1 MKKILY
7 LALILTGFI
16 CEHSPAQTIKTYTGG
31 GLAIPSFPFKIT
43 HYSSTLYGSY
53 QYYEN
58 KDGDRVLHG
67 KFIGDDLQC
76 HIEGQYKH
84 GKKDGKWVFIDQS
97 KTNVRYSLTYKDDEL
112 NGPYEFICMYYW
124 SLDGRRTQYVYGTF
138 KNGNRSGKIHIDI
151 KQNWG
156 DQEWTKAKLDG
167 FFDDQGQMH
176 DCWKSEYIDDSS
188 VKHFITA
195 VFSHGVVSN
204 MTELNDATGKKS
216 VIHDDL
222 SSKPQ
227 RDTMI
232 NNRPHKIIDDTV
244 YSYTYKYGL
253 ESMHMPNEIP
263 KFEPGIQCVYKT
275 LRKYKTIKELD
286 EEYRKAQEEQRR
298 IKEQEEAKVRRKE
311 EEARKQREVDSLKS
325 VMNANNEEIYHLYY
339 QNDKAVKENIY
350 KPYLYILQT
359 KHETISNIKEFISIQ
374 KIVKQLR
381 YKDTK
386 MLEKQ
391 IKKTFKGHF
400 WGFTQK
406 EFLEILQSAN

>member
-1 MKKILY
+1 MKKLVYFIF
-7 LALILTGFI
+7 ILTAI
-16 CEHSPAQTIKTYTGG
+16 LCQSISAQTIKTYKGG

-43 HYSSTLYGSY
+43 HYNPTLSGSY

-97 KTNVRYSLTYKDDEL
+97 KTDVGYSLTYKDDEL
-112 NGPYEFICMYYW
+112 NGPYEFIYMCYW
-124 SLDGRRTQYVYGTF
+124 GLDCTKTQYVYGTF
-138 KNGNRSGKIHIDI
+138 KDGKRCGKIHIDI
-151 KQNWG
+151 KREGWSN
-156 DQEWTKAKLDG
+156 QERTIAKLDG
-167 FFDDQGQMH
+167 YFDEQGLMH
-176 DCWKSEYIDDSS
+176 DRWTSEYIDDND

-195 VFSHGVVSN
+195 VFSHGIVSN

-263 KFEPGIQCVYKT
+263 EFEPGIQCAYKA
-275 LRKYKTIKELD
+275 LKKYKTIKELN

-298 IKEQEEAKVRRKE
+298 IKEKEEAEARKRE
-311 EEARKQREVDSLKS
+311 AEARKQRQIDSLKS
-325 VMNANNEEIYHLYY
+325 IMDVNNEEIYQLYY
-339 QNDKAVKENIY
+339 QNDKMVKEKIY
-350 KPYLYILQT
+350 RQYLNVLRT
-359 KHETISNIKEFISIQ
+359 KHESADNLMEFISIQ
-374 KIVKQLR
+374 EIVKQLR

-386 MLEKQ
+386 ELEKR
-391 IKKTFKGHF
+391 IKKALKGRF
-400 WGFTQK
+400 SFNQK